1 VLALSAQLTAAVLGS
16 IRVPAVP
23 GLRQPDLW
31 IDFQLRRS
39 IPTIM
44 RVMRG
49 NWRLAGGSR
58 FLGCSRRSSSSA
70 KSSSTNES
78 DQRLRAFRGIVQERH
93 SARRFE
99 PNVAVPDHVWLD
111 ILRMTSTSPS
121 GFNLQPWNAIL
132 LRDPEIRGRVAKH
145 SMLGFGNQ
153 YRAVDASAILVFC
166 SDLEPSKRVDRIY
179 DLERQAGMRED
190 GYMAVLRVASSFLTG
205 ESSTASLH
213 SSGGGSSTHL
223 STMLKKTFT
232 DVLSPVQPM
241 PTMENVESWSYKN
254 VGIAAQMYTLAA
266 TAHGLSTCMMEGY
279 DARRL
284 KEILRIPD
292 RYGAPLVV
300 ATGYEYDA
308 PPVVH
313 ELVEEQDEV
322 EEISKRRRTPR
333 LDLSDVFFGDT
344 FGEPLDILL
353 KDRDLVE
360 DTAA

>member
-1 VLALSAQLTAAVLGS
+1 MLYFCGILKSEAVSRSIRCSVSLGS
-16 IRVPAVP
+16 RPIH
-23 GLRQPDLW
+23 
-31 IDFQLRRS
+31 
-39 IPTIM
+39 
-44 RVMRG
+44 
-49 NWRLAGGSR
+49 
-58 FLGCSRRSSSSA
+58 
-70 KSSSTNES
+70 E
-78 DQRLRAFRGIVQERH
+78 
-93 SARRFE
+93 
-99 PNVAVPDHVWLD
+99 
-111 ILRMTSTSPS
+111 
-121 GFNLQPWNAIL
+121 
-132 LRDPEIRGRVAKH
+132 KH
-145 SMLGFGNQ
+145 SFTCRNAPAPGFGNQ
-153 YRAVDASAILVFC
+153 YRTVDASAVLVFC
-166 SDLEPSKRVDRIY
+166 SDLEPSRRVDRIY

-213 SSGGGSSTHL
+213 STGGGSSTHL

-232 DVLSPVQPM
+232 DILSPVQPM
-241 PTMENVESWSYKN
+241 PTMEDVESWSYKN

-284 KEILRIPD
+284 KEILRIPE

-313 ELVEEQDEV
+313 ELGEEQDEV
-322 EEISKRRRTPR
+322 EETSIRRRTPR

-344 FGEPLDILL
+344 FGAPLDLL
-353 KDRDLVE
+353 DDRDMAE